1 MRIPSLLLKKI
12 IFLSNIFLPMQKIMR
27 GIENLNPSHP
37 KSDPKSL
44 ISGTYI
50 SIVTFFSIES
60 LCTHT

>member
-12 IFLSNIFLPMQKIMR
+12 IFVQYFFAHAEIMR